1 MLFRSLSHRCAMPA
15 LPRGEP
21 LAKPYTSQLNRKL
34 QSQPYRKASPGRGKL
49 SRNAVTRLMRA
60 HRQLLLTRTP
70 HPTLRATCSPFC
82 RYATFSP
89 GAGEICPQ
97 GVKALAAA
105 GKLPGKEQSLQARQ
119 RLPPRESRQSR
130 QVLAEGAHAKK
141 PCTLFFRE
149 CTALK
154 VYAFTS
160 Q

>member
-1 MLFRSLSHRCAMPA
+1 MGEMPA
-15 LPRGEP
+15 NRTLSVIAARCQLPRGGGSF

-70 HPTLRATCSPFC
+70 HPALRATCSPFC

-97 GVKALAAA
+97 GVKALAAT
-105 GKLPGKEQSLQARQ
+105 GKLPGKEQNLQARQ
-119 RLPPRESRQSR
+119 RLPLRGRLPPAGGRCHRR
-130 QVLAEGAHAKK
+130 
-141 PCTLFFRE
+141 
-149 CTALK
+149 
-154 VYAFTS
+154 
-160 Q
+160 